1 MLTFTSISTG
11 LTSIFYFL
19 AGLSA
24 WRSWQKSKFYLS
36 GYFVI
41 FLLAFGVQ
49 QMLFSLA
56 SGPISLDIRINAWL
70 WAAAHLFMFI
80 SLCYFIRVPLR
91 MSFPKLEKT
100 IFKIAIVYAVIG
112 SFVLFLNAP
121 QLTAKLEPNG
131 VYLFKVPPVSVL
143 VIVSFTTLTMLFSAI
158 TLLRAFFKN
167 SLSLVYRVRG
177 LVLGLGMIVYLTSG
191 PAHNL
196 IKSPRGTILVDALL
210 ILAGFLFIAGVY
222 LPKILKVKE
231 EEASV

>member
-1 MLTFTSISTG
+1 MLTFTAISTG

-24 WRSWQKSKFYLS
+24 LRSWLKSRFYLS

-41 FLLAFGVQ
+41 FLLAFGLQ
-49 QMLFSLA
+49 QMFFSLA
-56 SGPISLDIRINAWL
+56 SGPISLDIKVNAWF
-70 WAAAHLFMFI
+70 WASAHIFMFV

-91 MSFPKLEKT
+91 MSFPKIEKT
-100 IFKIAIVYAVIG
+100 VFRIAVIYALVG
-112 SFVLFLNAP
+112 LAIIFTNAS
-121 QLTAKLEPNG
+121 QVDARLEPNG
-131 VYLFKVPPVSVL
+131 VYLFKVPQASVL

-167 SLSLVYRVRG
+167 TLSLVYRIRG

-196 IKSPRGTILVDALL
+196 IKSPTGTILVDALL
-210 ILAGFLFIAGVY
+210 ILAGFLFIAGVF
-222 LPKILKVKE
+222 LPKLLKVKE
-231 EEASV
+231 EETNV